1 MPSYYPVY
9 LNLAGKKCVILGGGL
24 VAEGKVSALLDA
36 GVKLTLISPQAT
48 RRIQQAAQRGDLEW
62 QPREYQPG
70 DLEGASLVIAATN
83 VWSVNQEIFQEA
95 EGRGI
100 LINVAD
106 DPDLCTFIAPALV
119 KRGAVTLAIST
130 GGASPALA
138 RKLRETLAQE
148 PVLAWA
154 DLAGVLAQAR
164 KELKQRRAVVDPE
177 RWQCCL
183 TPDLLELAQQGK
195 EDEALSRLLDQLL
208 DGGAP
213 DLCPNTGRC
222 QPQGCPS
229 RQRREAES
237 RAAPASPGPR
247 QVEAARIDGLN
258 VNPRGESTGR
268 PRPAAAPALP
278 RGGEG

>member
-24 VAEGKVSALLDA
+24 VAEGKVPALLDA
-36 GVKLTLISPQAT
+36 GVKLTVISPQAT
-48 RRIQQAAQRGDLEW
+48 RRIQQAARRGDLEW

-83 VWSVNQEIFQEA
+83 VWSVNQEISQEA
-95 EGRGI
+95 ERLGI
-100 LINVAD
+100 LLNVAD

-154 DLAGVLAQAR
+154 DLAGVLAQVR
-164 KELKQRRAVVDPE
+164 KELKQRRAAVDPE

-183 TPDLLELAQQGK
+183 TPDLLELAQQGR
-195 EDEALSRLLDQLL
+195 EDEARSRLLERLQ
-208 DGGAP
+208 DGGTP
-213 DLCPNTGRC
+213 GLCPDTGRC
-222 QPQGCPS
+222 RPEGCPS
-229 RQRREAES
+229 RQEKLPPGQS
-237 RAAPASPGPR
+237 AA
-247 QVEAARIDGLN
+247 
-258 VNPRGESTGR
+258 GR
-268 PRPAAAPALP
+268 PRPAAEPAL
-278 RGGEG
+278 RHGGEA